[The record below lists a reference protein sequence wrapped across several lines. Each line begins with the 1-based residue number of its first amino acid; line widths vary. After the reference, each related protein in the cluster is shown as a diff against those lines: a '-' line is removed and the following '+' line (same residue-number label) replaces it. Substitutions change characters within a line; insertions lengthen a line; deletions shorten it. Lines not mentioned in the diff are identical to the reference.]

1 MKTSIIYILFF
12 FISSLLLTIKVS
24 AQTSLKN
31 DSITSSKS
39 KAKLDF
45 KVHTDSLPQNNSAYV
60 DNMLGFAKT
69 FLGTPYLSSGA
80 SPTGFDCSGFVSYV
94 LGNFGMDVIHS
105 SYGLAEYGRTVKLSE
120 AKPGDLMFFKGS
132 NSGSSRI
139 GHVAIIYEVNP
150 IEGIKFIHASSSKG
164 ITIDR
169 FNGSAYYVPR
179 YVTTKRLDYGVESQ
193 SSKSNEEGLTFD

>member
-1 MKTSIIYILFF
+1 MKTSSIYIVFFLFF
-12 FISSLLLTIKVS
+12 CCLQSLHVD
-24 AQTSLKN
+24 AQGRVKK
-31 DSITSSKS
+31 DSIP
-39 KAKLDF
+39 KAKTTTKLDF
-45 KVHTDSLPQNNSAYV
+45 KVHQDSLPQNNSAYV

-94 LGNFGMDVIHS
+94 LGNFGLDVIHS

-139 GHVAIIYEVNP
+139 GHVAIIYDVHP
-150 IEGIKFIHASSSKG
+150 TEGIKFIHASSSKG
-164 ITIDR
+164 ISIDR

-179 YVTTKRLDYGVESQ
+179 YVTTKRLDYGVEGQ
-193 SSKSNEEGLTFD
+193 DAKSNKEGISFD

>member
-24 AQTSLKN
+24 AQTSLKK

-105 SYGLAEYGRTVKLSE
+105 SYGLAEYGRTVKLSD

-150 IEGIKFIHASSSKG
+150 TEGIKFIHASSSKG

-193 SSKSNEEGLTFD
+193 SSSSNEEGLTFD

>member
-1 MKTSIIYILFF
+1 MKTSSIYIVFFLFF
-12 FISSLLLTIKVS
+12 CCLQSLHVD
-24 AQTSLKN
+24 AQGRVKK
-31 DSITSSKS
+31 DSIP
-39 KAKLDF
+39 KAKTTTKLDF
-45 KVHTDSLPQNNSAYV
+45 KVHQDSLPQNNSAYV

-94 LGNFGMDVIHS
+94 LGNFGLDVIHS

-139 GHVAIIYEVNP
+139 GHVAIIYDVHP
-150 IEGIKFIHASSSKG
+150 TEGIKFIHASSSKG
-164 ITIDR
+164 ISIDR

-179 YVTTKRLDYGVESQ
+179 YVTTKRLDYGVEGQ
-193 SSKSNEEGLTFD
+193 GAKSNKEGISFD

>member
-12 FISSLLLTIKVS
+12 FISCLLLTFKVS
-24 AQTSLKN
+24 AQTTLKK

-94 LGNFGMDVIHS
+94 LGNFGLDVIHS

-150 IEGIKFIHASSSKG
+150 TEGIKFIHASSSKG

>member
-1 MKTSIIYILFF
+1 MKTSNIYIAFFLFF
-12 FISSLLLTIKVS
+12 CFATSFRIVAQGRVRKDSIPTIKAPS
-24 AQTSLKN
+24 
-31 DSITSSKS
+31 
-39 KAKLDF
+39 KLDF
-45 KVHTDSLPQNNSAYV
+45 KVHADSLPQNNSAYV

-132 NSGSSRI
+132 NAGSSRI

-150 IEGIKFIHASSSKG
+150 TEGIKFIHASSSKG

-193 SSKSNEEGLTFD
+193 DSKSNSSEITFD

>member
-1 MKTSIIYILFF
+1 MKTLIIYILFF
-12 FISSLLLTIKVS
+12 FISSLSLTIKVS
-24 AQTSLKN
+24 AQTSLKK

-94 LGNFGMDVIHS
+94 LGNFGLDVIHS

-150 IEGIKFIHASSSKG
+150 TEGIKFIHASSSKG

-193 SSKSNEEGLTFD
+193 SSSSNEEGLTFD

>member
-12 FISSLLLTIKVS
+12 FISSLSLTIKVS
-24 AQTSLKN
+24 AQTSLKK

-94 LGNFGMDVIHS
+94 LGNFGLDVIHS

-150 IEGIKFIHASSSKG
+150 TEGIKFIHASSSKG

-193 SSKSNEEGLTFD
+193 SSNSNEEGLTFD

>member
-24 AQTSLKN
+24 AQTSLKK

-94 LGNFGMDVIHS
+94 LGNFGLDVIHS

-150 IEGIKFIHASSSKG
+150 TEGIKFIHASSSKG

-193 SSKSNEEGLTFD
+193 SSNSNEEGLTFD

>member
-12 FISSLLLTIKVS
+12 FISSLLLTFKVS
-24 AQTSLKN
+24 AQTSIKK
-31 DSITSSKS
+31 DSISSSKS
-39 KAKLDF
+39 NAKLDF

-139 GHVAIIYEVNP
+139 GHVAIIYEVSP
-150 IEGIKFIHASSSKG
+150 TEGIKFIHASSSKG

>member
-12 FISSLLLTIKVS
+12 FISSLLLTYKVS
-24 AQTSLKN
+24 AQTILKN

-105 SYGLAEYGRTVKLSE
+105 SYGLAEYGRTVKLSD

-150 IEGIKFIHASSSKG
+150 TEGIKFIHASSSKG

>member
-24 AQTSLKN
+24 AQTSLKK

-94 LGNFGMDVIHS
+94 LGNFGLDVIHS

-150 IEGIKFIHASSSKG
+150 TEGIKFIHASSSKG

-193 SSKSNEEGLTFD
+193 SSSSNEEGLTFD

>member
-1 MKTSIIYILFF
+1 MRTSRIYIIFFLFF
-12 FISSLLLTIKVS
+12 CCLQFLYVS
-24 AQTSLKN
+24 AQGNVKK
-31 DSITSSKS
+31 DSILNSRSV
-39 KAKLDF
+39 AKLDF

-94 LGNFGMDVIHS
+94 LGNFGLDVIHS

-139 GHVAIIYEVNP
+139 GHVAIIYEIHP
-150 IEGIKFIHASSSKG
+150 SEGIKFIHASSSKG

-193 SSKSNEEGLTFD
+193 GSKSNEEGLTFD

>member
-94 LGNFGMDVIHS
+94 LGNFGLDVIHS

-150 IEGIKFIHASSSKG
+150 TEGIKFIHASSSKG

>member
-1 MKTSIIYILFF
+1 MKTSSIYIVFFLFF
-12 FISSLLLTIKVS
+12 CCLQSLHVD
-24 AQTSLKN
+24 AQGRVKK
-31 DSITSSKS
+31 DSIP
-39 KAKLDF
+39 KAKTTTKLDF
-45 KVHTDSLPQNNSAYV
+45 KVHADSLPQNNSAYV
-60 DNMLGFAKT
+60 NNMLGFAKT

-94 LGNFGMDVIHS
+94 LGNFGLDVIHS

-139 GHVAIIYEVNP
+139 GHVAIIYDVHP
-150 IEGIKFIHASSSKG
+150 TEGIKFIHASSSKG
-164 ITIDR
+164 ISIDR

-179 YVTTKRLDYGVESQ
+179 YVTTKRLDYGVEGQ
-193 SSKSNEEGLTFD
+193 GAISNKEGISFD

>member
-150 IEGIKFIHASSSKG
+150 TEGIKFIHASSSKG

>member
-12 FISSLLLTIKVS
+12 FISSLLLTYKVS
-24 AQTSLKN
+24 AQTILKN

-150 IEGIKFIHASSSKG
+150 TEGIKFIHASSSKG

>member
-1 MKTSIIYILFF
+1 MSNIYILFF
-12 FISSLLLTIKVS
+12 FIFCFVLPQIGNTQSR
-24 AQTSLKN
+24 LKK
-31 DSITSSKS
+31 DSITTTKPA
-39 KAKLDF
+39 AKLDF
-45 KVHTDSLPQNNSAYV
+45 NSHEDTLPQNNSVYV
-60 DNMLGFAKT
+60 DNMLRFAKT

-139 GHVAIIYEVNP
+139 GHVAIIYDVHP
-150 IEGIKFIHASSSKG
+150 TEGIKFIHASSSKG

-193 SSKSNEEGLTFD
+193 DSKKVVEDGLTFD

>member
-12 FISSLLLTIKVS
+12 FISSLFLTIKVS
-24 AQTSLKN
+24 AQTSLKK

-94 LGNFGMDVIHS
+94 LGNFGLDVIHS

-150 IEGIKFIHASSSKG
+150 TEGIKFIHASSSKG

-193 SSKSNEEGLTFD
+193 SSSSNEEGLTFD

>member
-24 AQTSLKN
+24 AQTSLKK

-150 IEGIKFIHASSSKG
+150 TEGIKFIHASSSKG

-179 YVTTKRLDYGVESQ
+179 YVTTK
-193 SSKSNEEGLTFD
+193 

>member
-24 AQTSLKN
+24 AQTSLKK

-80 SPTGFDCSGFVSYV
+80 SPTGFECSGFVSYV
-94 LGNFGMDVIHS
+94 LGNFGLDVIHS

-150 IEGIKFIHASSSKG
+150 TEGIKFIHASSSKG

-193 SSKSNEEGLTFD
+193 SSNSNKEGLTFD

>member
-24 AQTSLKN
+24 AQTSLKK

-94 LGNFGMDVIHS
+94 LGNFGLDVIHS

-150 IEGIKFIHASSSKG
+150 TEGIKFIHASSSKG

>member
-12 FISSLLLTIKVS
+12 LIFCLFLSHSGF
-24 AQTSLKN
+24 AQTNSKKDSL
-31 DSITSSKS
+31 SSSKLPT
-39 KAKLDF
+39 KLDF
-45 KVHTDSLPQNNSAYV
+45 NAPADVVPQNNSAYV

-69 FLGTPYLSSGA
+69 FLGTPYISSGA

-105 SYGLAEYGRTVKLSE
+105 SYGLAVKLSD
-120 AKPGDLMFFKGS
+120 ARPGDLMFFKGS

-139 GHVAIIYEVNP
+139 GHVGIIYEVHP
-150 IEGIKFIHASSSKG
+150 TEGIKFIHASSSKG
-164 ITIDR
+164 VTIDR

-179 YVTTKRLDYGVESQ
+179 YVTTKRLDYGVDSQ
-193 SSKSNEEGLTFD
+193 PTKQSGEEGLTFD

>member
-1 MKTSIIYILFF
+1 MKTSSIYILFF
-12 FISSLLLTIKVS
+12 LFFCCVQTFNVY
-24 AQTSLKN
+24 AQGTVKK
-31 DSITSSKS
+31 DSIPNAKSS
-39 KAKLDF
+39 AKLDF
-45 KVHTDSLPQNNSAYV
+45 KVHVDSLPQNNSAYV

-94 LGNFGMDVIHS
+94 LGNFGLDVIHS

-139 GHVAIIYEVNP
+139 GHVAIIYEVHP
-150 IEGIKFIHASSSKG
+150 TEGIKFIHASSSKG

-193 SSKSNEEGLTFD
+193 GAKSNEEGITFD

>member
-1 MKTSIIYILFF
+1 MKTSSIYIVFFLFLCCLQSF
-12 FISSLLLTIKVS
+12 HVD
-24 AQTSLKN
+24 AQGRVKK
-31 DSITSSKS
+31 DSIP
-39 KAKLDF
+39 KAKTTTKLDF
-45 KVHTDSLPQNNSAYV
+45 KVHLDSLPQNNSAYV

-94 LGNFGMDVIHS
+94 LGNFGLDVIHS

-139 GHVAIIYEVNP
+139 GHVAIIYDVHP
-150 IEGIKFIHASSSKG
+150 TEGIKFIHASSSKG
-164 ITIDR
+164 ISIDR

-179 YVTTKRLDYGVESQ
+179 YVTTKRLDYGIEGQ
-193 SSKSNEEGLTFD
+193 GAKSNKEGITFD

>member
-12 FISSLLLTIKVS
+12 FISSLLLTFKVS
-24 AQTSLKN
+24 AQTSLKK

-69 FLGTPYLSSGA
+69 FLGTPYMSSGA

-94 LGNFGMDVIHS
+94 LGNFGLDVIHS

-150 IEGIKFIHASSSKG
+150 TEGIKFIHASSSKG

>member
-1 MKTSIIYILFF
+1 MPSVGLSQTTVKKD
-12 FISSLLLTIKVS
+12 SLT
-24 AQTSLKN
+24 
-31 DSITSSKS
+31 DSKP

-45 KVHTDSLPQNNSAYV
+45 KAPSDSVPQNNSAYV
-60 DNMLGFAKT
+60 DNMLSFAKT

-120 AKPGDLMFFKGS
+120 ARPGDLMFFKGS

-139 GHVAIIYEVNP
+139 GHVAIVYEIHP
-150 IEGIKFIHASSSKG
+150 TEGIKFIHASSSKG

-179 YVTTKRLDYGVESQ
+179 YVTTKRLDYGVEEV
-193 SSKSNEEGLTFD
+193 KKVEGEITFD

>member
-12 FISSLLLTIKVS
+12 FISSLLLTYKVS
-24 AQTSLKN
+24 AQTILKN
-31 DSITSSKS
+31 DSITISKS

-150 IEGIKFIHASSSKG
+150 TEGIKFIHASSSKG